1 MHRLIELDN
10 VEELLQNSQRFS
22 GGNGLIENI
31 GGLARSILK
40 FNPLSV
46 CEVFGYQMA
55 TALGVRVDRMQGFWT
70 TGAVN
75 AAGISA
81 RPGRIGIV
89 VEYLDDWCYLVLDFV
104 ATYDSSG
111 VARALILVAFFC

>member
-40 FNPLSV
+40 FSPLSV

-55 TALGVRVDRMQGFWT
+55 TALGVRVTRMQGFWT
-70 TGAVN
+70 RAAVN
-75 AAGISA
+75 AVGISA

-89 VEYLDDWCYLVLDFV
+89 VEYLADWRNLGRDYAATLDPP
-104 ATYDSSG
+104 A
-111 VARALILVAFFC
+111 VARA